1 MILTNAELIG
11 ALTHEVNVLRH
22 LITKIDADAV
32 DFRATPGQRSNIELV
47 RYLVVQGPQ
56 LTRAIRTGTFDRE
69 GWGAAQAEAD
79 AADLAGLDAL
89 LASHPA
95 WYAEQV
101 SAMDDDDFRGT
112 VQLFGPPATR
122 GVLLVTLVLANYA
135 AYRTQ
140 LFCNL
145 KLGGRDELNTSNL
158 WRGVDAAPRA

>member
-1 MILTNAELIG
+1 MLLTNDELIG
-11 ALTHEVNVLRH
+11 AFTHEVNVLRH
-22 LITKIDADAV
+22 LITKIHADAV

-56 LTRAIRTGTFDRE
+56 LTTAIRTGSFDRDA
-69 GWGAAQAEAD
+69 WGAAQAESD
-79 AADLAGLDAL
+79 AADLAGLDAI
-89 LASHPA
+89 LAKHPA
-95 WYAEQV
+95 WYAEQIG
-101 SAMDDDDFRGT
+101 AMHDDDFRGT

-145 KLGGRDELNTSNL
+145 KLGGRAELNTSNL
-158 WRGVDAAPRA
+158 WRGVDSAPRA